1 MTFHLQPQFGKR
13 KGTKLTCTLLLAAQ
27 FIAGAPFLEA
37 AQASNPALGSAVK
50 TSNADHTVTGSVKD
64 SEGAPLAGVTI
75 RIKNSKTG
83 TTTKAD
89 GTFTLNAPTGKETLI
104 ISSIGYKTQE
114 VSVADRKI
122 VNVILVSETSSLD
135 EVVVVGYGQQKKI
148 HLTGAVAQIDMKSIE
163 DLPVGSLSAALTA
176 QQPGVGVS
184 GGFARPG
191 DPASITI
198 RNPTLLS
205 KDGGTLRPLYVID
218 NIIRS
223 EDDFN
228 TLDQSEVENISILK
242 DAAAAVYGAR
252 GAYGVIV
259 VTTKRGKT
267 GAPKI
272 SYSTSI
278 GRSDAQLPSMMNGY
292 QLATYINDY
301 NMNTADKSVLYSQ
314 DELDYYKANSQSWL
328 DQAWKASYVTRHAL
342 NVSGGNE
349 KATYFA
355 GVTYNQQNGNF
366 DKINF
371 DRWTFR
377 ASADVKVSKNV
388 RAGLGLSGDLSTK
401 DRYLLKQGG
410 TDNEKDYKSL
420 LYAAPFKPAYY
431 NGYPVNLSGTGST
444 SENFHFFEAQKS
456 NNYLLSKNT
465 GMNLNVYLEYEAP
478 FLKGLKAKVTYNRNL
493 ENNWGKEFGTKYNL
507 YNFSMLGTNKHIV
520 GGTVLPTPVTV
531 SNSNRI
537 YYAPGYSD
545 VYQLN
550 GYLTFDRTFGKHSIS
565 ALALVEQSET
575 YSDGITS
582 YLDNLVDGALDN
594 AGYALGGT
602 ASGAGVG
609 TIAESESETGRLS
622 YVGRLNYSY
631 ANKYLVEFTVRRDA
645 STNFAPENRWGTF
658 PSLSLGWVLSEEPFF
673 KNNVRWVDQLKVR
686 VSGGLTGM
694 DNTRAYNWLKSY
706 NLIQT
711 GNGPVFGG
719 NLDRAGIL
727 RLKNAMPNRD
737 VSWDDDTKL
746 NGGIDASFLRNRLNL
761 TIDGFY
767 DHRYNMLTS
776 LTSSVPLTV
785 GAALPS
791 ENFATVDG
799 FGTEISLGWTNKI
812 NQDWS
817 YKVRGFMSWSDN
829 KQVKVDFDKGLTGTF
844 RDPSGRSTDMG
855 VLGLKSMGMLRTQA
869 DVDALLAKYPNYTI
883 YGTKPAVGMLYYD
896 DIRGAK
902 STTPDANGNY
912 TYAAPDGKI
921 DDNDL
926 QYLTNK
932 KDNHYGFGFNF
943 STTYKRLSFSFAL
956 GGSFG
961 GQDLLESGARSWGT
975 SAQVTAKTNL
985 PINLVD
991 HWTVD
996 NPNAMYPAPAYRAQ
1010 NGYDSD
1016 FWFVSSFNMSVRTLN
1031 ISYDIPQSITEKLN
1045 INGARIYL
1053 TATNPLN
1060 LYNPYSYKQ
1069 YSGAFDVYPTLRTF
1083 SAGINLNL

>member
-50 TSNADHTVTGSVKD
+50 TSKADHTVTGSVKD

-104 ISSIGYKTQE
+104 ISSIGYKTTE
-114 VSVADRKI
+114 VTVADRKI
-122 VNVILVSETSSLD
+122 INIVLDTETSSLE
-135 EVVVVGYGQQKKI
+135 EVIFVGYGQQKKI
-148 HLTGAVAQIDMKSIE
+148 HLTGAVAQIDMKAIE
-163 DLPVGSLSAALTA
+163 DLPVGSLSAALAA

-205 KDGGTLRPLYVID
+205 KDGGTIRPLYVID
-218 NIIRS
+218 NVIRS

-228 TLDQSEVENISILK
+228 TLDQSEVDNISVLK
-242 DAAAAVYGAR
+242 DAAAAIYGAR

-259 VTTKRGKT
+259 VTTKRGKS

-278 GRSDAQLPSMMNGY
+278 GRSDAQLPTMMNGY

-314 DELDYYKANSQSWL
+314 DELDYYKTNSQSWL
-328 DQAWKASYVTRHAL
+328 EQAWKASYVTRHTL
-342 NVSGGNE
+342 NVSGGND

-355 GVTYNQQNGNF
+355 GITYNQQNGNF

-388 RAGLGLSGDLSTK
+388 KAGLGLSGDLSTK

-456 NNYLLSKNT
+456 NNYLLSKNN
-465 GMNLNVYLEYEAP
+465 GLNLNVYLEYEAP

-520 GGTVLPTPVTV
+520 GGTVLPAPVTV

-537 YYAPGYSD
+537 YYSPSYSD

-575 YSDGITS
+575 YSDGVTS

-609 TIAESESETGRLS
+609 TIAEAEAETGRLS
-622 YVGRLNYSY
+622 YVGRLNYAY

-658 PSLSLGWVLSEEPFF
+658 PSLSLGWVISEEPFF

-767 DHRYNMLTS
+767 DHRYNMLSS
-776 LTSSVPLTV
+776 LVSSVPLTV
-785 GAALPS
+785 GATLPS
-791 ENFATVDG
+791 ENFSTVDG

-902 STTPDANGNY
+902 STTPDASGNY

-975 SAQVTAKTNL
+975 SAQVNAKTNL
-985 PINLVD
+985 PVNLVD

-1031 ISYDIPQSITEKLN
+1031 ISYDIPKTVTEKLN
-1045 INGARIYL
+1045 INGARIYV

>member
-50 TSNADHTVTGSVKD
+50 TSKADHTVTGSVKD

-114 VSVADRKI
+114 VTLADRKI

-278 GRSDAQLPSMMNGY
+278 GRSDAQLPTMMNGY

-314 DELDYYKANSQSWL
+314 DELDYYKTNSQSWL
-328 DQAWKASYVTRHAL
+328 EQAWKASYVTRHTL
-342 NVSGGNE
+342 NVSGGND

-355 GVTYNQQNGNF
+355 GITYNQQNGNF

-388 RAGLGLSGDLSTK
+388 KAGLGLSGDLSTK

-410 TDNEKDYKSL
+410 SDNEKDYKSL

-456 NNYLLSKNT
+456 NNYLLSKNN
-465 GMNLNVYLEYEAP
+465 GLNLNVYLEYEAP

-537 YYAPGYSD
+537 YYSPSYSD

-575 YSDGITS
+575 YSDGVTS

-609 TIAESESETGRLS
+609 TISEAEAETGRLS
-622 YVGRLNYSY
+622 YVGRLNYAY

-658 PSLSLGWVLSEEPFF
+658 PSLSLGWVISEEPFF

-902 STTPDANGNY
+902 STTPDASGNY

-1031 ISYDIPQSITEKLN
+1031 ISYDIPKTVTEKLN
-1045 INGARIYL
+1045 INGARIYV